1 MSLAEQMHSIRTV
14 AGIEFWGSN
23 CQPMTAT
30 TSSNPL
36 QSNID
41 YISYDCSLLTTRQ
54 RYTCVT
60 V

>member
-14 AGIEFWGSN
+14 AGIEFRGSN
-23 CQPMTAT
+23 CQPMIAT

-41 YISYDCSLLTTRQ
+41 YISTI
-54 RYTCVT
+54 VHF
-60 V
+60 